1 MTFTFLVGWACS
13 RTSNT
18 TGNNSTA
25 LGTGA
30 GLSLTAGDNVIDTC
44 NGGVT
49 GEASAIRIGKA
60 RTQSARFIAAISGLL
75 PLVEQRLFEIAR
87 LLSCLVLVHHEVAA
101 YFFSKLVPE
110 RAARKWK

>member
-1 MTFTFLVGWACS
+1 
-13 RTSNT
+13 
-18 TGNNSTA
+18 

-30 GLSLTAGDNVIDTC
+30 GLSLTTGDNIIDTR
-44 NGGVT
+44 NGVVT

-87 LLSCLVLVHHEVAA
+87 LLSCLVLHEVAA
-101 YFFSKLVPE
+101 HFFSKLVPE
-110 RAARKWK
+110 SAARKLK